1 MSDLSSVPAS
11 SLPPEPR
18 TDSHWAVQPE
28 AGRTG
33 GLWLMYVSGITLGRA
48 LYRAMAWLASWYFI
62 VVRPV
67 ARRASIEYQQRLGT
81 LSPCAGR
88 WQAWGAA
95 ARHMRRFAD
104 VLLDKALVWTG
115 RLQLESIQR
124 EVDSRFDDAVAENRG
139 GVLVVAHF
147 GNLEVLR
154 RLGERAK
161 ELRLHIL
168 VHTKHAERFNRVMT
182 RINPQSAERLLQ
194 VTEVD
199 TATIAHLAGRVEL
212 GDFVVIAA
220 DRVPVVNDQ
229 RSVASVESRAARGRG
244 RAAAGS
250 QGMRE
255 RVLDIPFLGS
265 DAPFP
270 IGPWV
275 LAAALDCPVYWLA
288 CYQRP
293 ADRGRYTLVC
303 ELLRDK
309 VVLPRATREAALRT
323 VMGDYVQRV
332 ERACREAP
340 LAWFNFFPFWRG
352 GR

>member
-1 MSDLSSVPAS
+1 MSDLSSLPPS

-18 TDSHWAVQPE
+18 ADSHWAVQPE

-33 GLWLMYVSGITLGRA
+33 GLWLMYVAGITVGRA

-67 ARRASIEYQQRLGT
+67 ARCASIEYQQRLHT
-81 LSPCAGR
+81 LAPDAGH
-88 WQAWGAA
+88 WQAWSAA

-115 RLQLESIQR
+115 RLQLEGIYR
-124 EVDSRFDDAVAENRG
+124 EVDPRFDEAVAQNRG

-199 TATIAHLAGRVEL
+199 TATIAHLATRVEL

-220 DRVPVVNDQ
+220 DRVPVISAQQ
-229 RSVASVESRAARGRG
+229 RVASDDAGIPLGRG
-244 RAAAGS
+244 HAAPRTER
-250 QGMRE
+250 MRE
-255 RVLDIPFLGS
+255 RVLDIPFLGA

-309 VVLPRATREAALRT
+309 VMLPRATREAALRT
-323 VMGDYVQRV
+323 VMSDYVQRV